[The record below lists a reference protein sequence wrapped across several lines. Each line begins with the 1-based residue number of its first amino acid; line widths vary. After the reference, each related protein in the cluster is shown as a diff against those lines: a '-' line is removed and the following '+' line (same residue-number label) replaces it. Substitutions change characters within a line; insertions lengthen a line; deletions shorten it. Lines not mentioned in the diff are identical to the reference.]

1 MLKCLNHRIKINY
14 KAYHDEKKR
23 GSAKCNLVYVEKE
36 RREREKKRDGEK
48 NRRREGKRKNKKES
62 VV

>member
-1 MLKCLNHRIKINY
+1 MIK
-14 KAYHDEKKR
+14 KKR
-23 GSAKCNLVYVEKE
+23 GSAKCNLVYVGKE

>member
-1 MLKCLNHRIKINY
+1 MLKCLNYRIKINY
-14 KAYHDEKKR
+14 KVYYDEKKR
-23 GSAKCNLVYVEKE
+23 GLAKCNLVYVEKE